1 MRLGIIARSDNTGLG
16 NQTRELVNMLNPDKI
31 MLINSSFF
39 NQNKQ
44 HPEWYS
50 EYNCQTTRQGFPNTN
65 EVSEFLK
72 GLDVVISCELF
83 YSPKLVNLAKSRGIK
98 TILQYN
104 YEFLDYLANPNL
116 TLPDVLVSPSLWN
129 FEDVVDKFGD
139 KTKVVHLPPPT
150 NINLF
155 SNAKEINTSKT
166 HKRLLHIA
174 GKAAVKDR
182 NGTNTVIEMLN
193 YSIGDYELV
202 IKTQSDLEI
211 KCNDPRLTIDTSSPD
226 SHQSLYEGFDAMILP
241 RRYAG
246 LSLPMNEALLSGL
259 PVFMTDV
266 SPNNIL
272 LPSEWLVRSSVICQI
287 RTKTMVDVYEADAEE
302 LAALIDNYIN
312 SDKVDSKVLASNLS
326 KQFLPE
332 NLKQA
337 YLEILGKEK
346 TDPEGSV

>member
-31 MLINSSFF
+31 LLINSRFF

-50 EYNCQTTRQGFPNTN
+50 EYNCQTTTKGFPTTN
-65 EVSEFLK
+65 EIVEFLK
-72 GLDVVISCELF
+72 DIDVVISCELF
-83 YSPKLVNLAKSRGIK
+83 YNPKFVDLAKSRGIK

-104 YEFLDYLANPNL
+104 YEFLDYLANPRL
-116 TLPDVLVSPSLWN
+116 TLPDVLVAPSLWN
-129 FEDVVDKFGD
+129 FGDVADKFGH
-139 KTKVVHLPPPT
+139 KTTVVHLPPPT
-150 NINLF
+150 NVSLF
-155 SNAKEINTSKT
+155 SKAREINKSKT

-202 IKTQSDLEI
+202 IKTQSPLDI
-211 KCNDPRLTIDTSSPD
+211 KCDDPRLTIDASSPD

-246 LSLPMNEALLSGL
+246 LCLPMNEALISAL
-259 PVFMTDV
+259 PVFMTDI
-266 SPNNIL
+266 SPNNKV
-272 LPSEWLVRSSVICQI
+272 LPNDWLFNSTKIDQLQT
-287 RTKTMVDVYEADAEE
+287 RTMLDVYNGDAKMLGKLVDDYYGLDIPKLKDKAFDIGNNNFSKDSLKEKYIK
-302 LAALIDNYIN
+302 LIN
-312 SDKVDSKVLASNLS
+312 S
-326 KQFLPE
+326 
-332 NLKQA
+332 
-337 YLEILGKEK
+337 
-346 TDPEGSV
+346 